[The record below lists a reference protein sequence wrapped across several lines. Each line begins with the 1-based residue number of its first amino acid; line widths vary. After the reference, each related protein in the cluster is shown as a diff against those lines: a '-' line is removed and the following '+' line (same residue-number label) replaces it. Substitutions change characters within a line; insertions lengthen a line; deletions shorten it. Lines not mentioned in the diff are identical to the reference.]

1 MKDIS
6 KDIAGMEATLLALK
20 QLLEDLVKGAR
31 TAKEAASLTDAF
43 ELSLE
48 AIDELLPD
56 WDEIERK
63 GSPEEQDNL
72 EYADFLLDKCYS
84 LVDTLDI
91 FVDFE
96 EAKAL
101 EQKIKGPNEKQ
112 ILEALQMMPRRP
124 GKGGA
129 S

>member
-6 KDIAGMEATLLALK
+6 KDIASMEATLLALK

-56 WDEIERK
+56 WDDVERK

-72 EYADFLLDKCYS
+72 EY
-84 LVDTLDI
+84 
-91 FVDFE
+91 
-96 EAKAL
+96 
-101 EQKIKGPNEKQ
+101 Q
-112 ILEALQMMPRRP
+112 ISPGALQCGTDCQLEISIRKSLSERCSTQL
-124 GKGGA
+124 GKIYGVEINKT

>member
-6 KDIAGMEATLLALK
+6 KDIASLESTLLALK
-20 QLLEDLVKGAR
+20 QLLEDLVMGKR
-31 TAKEAASLTDAF
+31 TTKEAASLTDAF
-43 ELSLE
+43 EMNLE
-48 AIDELLPD
+48 AIDESLPD
-56 WDEIERK
+56 WDEVGRK
-63 GSPEEQDNL
+63 SSAEEQDNL

-91 FVDFE
+91 FVDLE

-101 EQKIKGPNEKQ
+101 EQKIKGPNERQ

-124 GKGGA
+124 GKGDV